1 MKITGKHFRRGMK
14 DNSIIIKN
22 GFIAIHSSDGDCGI
36 FRKMSNE
43 TAKDTDESL
52 NFNLSSKD
60 FALLSK
66 FEDLKVDVTG
76 ETVVFKTKAST
87 FKIQNYEHTFS
98 SPQREGRKELNVPIN
113 ILEKAGKFADSSRAG
128 SAGVLVY
135 PTCVIGTTGST
146 LFKIGINTGESLIHI
161 PLSLFKTLEGQDY
174 QLTSTE
180 KHIFATKDGEIVY
193 SNLYEEKTPK
203 LDEYDPIAIGHIK
216 CDANQLKEHLSFA
229 ENFGKYVFLEIKND
243 VLNIQSVVDEGNEK
257 NFVAKVKLE
266 TSNIENYKKAFNIS
280 NLIKILNAVDT
291 NEIGFDERSIILRKN
306 NELAMTMVYTRP
318 EAMDLVVK
326 KEEEK

>member
-36 FRKMSNE
+36 FRKLSNE
-43 TAKDTDESL
+43 TAKDTGESL

-60 FALLSK
+60 FGLISK
-66 FEDLKVDVTG
+66 FDDLKVDVSG
-76 ETVVFKTKAST
+76 ETIVFKTKSSS
-87 FKIQNYEHTFS
+87 FKIQNYEHAFT
-98 SPQREGRKELNVPIN
+98 SPQRDGRKELNIPISV
-113 ILEKAGKFADSSRAG
+113 LEKASKFADVARSG
-128 SAGVLVY
+128 TAGVLIY
-135 PTCVIGTTGST
+135 PTCVVGTSGST
-146 LFKIGINTGESLIHI
+146 LYKIGINTGESLIHI
-161 PLSLFKTLEGQDY
+161 PLSLFKILEGQDY
-174 QLTSTE
+174 QLTCTE

-203 LDEYDPIAIGHIK
+203 LDEYEPIAIGQIK
-216 CDANQLKEHLSFA
+216 CDVNQLREHLSFA

-243 VLNIQSVVDEGNEK
+243 VLNIQSIVDEGNEK
-257 NFVAKVKLE
+257 NFIAKVKLE

-280 NLIKILNAVDT
+280 NLIKILNTVAT
-291 NEIGFDERSIILRKN
+291 NEIGFDERSIILKSN
-306 NELAMTMVYTRP
+306 NELAMTMVYIQP
-318 EAMDLVVK
+318 GAEELVIK